1 MGVSAKK
8 FALRKKNGLKTALY
22 GLLGE
27 FFRGNAS
34 GWALLGEFFRG
45 NACGWALLGEFFR
58 GNAANR
64 VASRIVV

>member
-27 FFRGNAS
+27 FFRGNAC
-34 GWALLGEFFRG
+34 GWAVLGELFRG
-45 NACGWALLGEFFR
+45 NAR
-58 GNAANR
+58 KDR
-64 VASRIVV
+64 VYWLTQGYRR

>member
-27 FFRGNAS
+27 LFRGNA
-34 GWALLGEFFRG
+34 R
-45 NACGWALLGEFFR
+45 ND
-58 GNAANR
+58 R
-64 VASRIVV
+64 VFWLTQGYRR

>member
-27 FFRGNAS
+27 FFRGNAANS
-34 GWALLGEFFRG
+34 LTLGG
-45 NACGWALLGEFFR
+45 MCQVLPQC
-58 GNAANR
+58 
-64 VASRIVV
+64 ASLSDTWWDG